1 MNTSVECFD
10 LYKDRDSCGNVI
22 LNICCV
28 RFVASF
34 LLYII
39 VAYSDEKRRLLS
51 ILACEYPYRVLKQYF
66 QCSNNTNVAAR
77 VHCLLFGRGGVS
89 PVTI

>member
-28 RFVASF
+28 RFVGFAEFENGNDGDHENIRFVRRHASKQKECHYCG
-34 LLYII
+34 L
-39 VAYSDEKRRLLS
+39 VMHEKS
-51 ILACEYPYRVLKQYF
+51 LAQ
-66 QCSNNTNVAAR
+66 
-77 VHCLLFGRGGVS
+77 HCKPFMTMTL
-89 PVTI
+89 

>member
-34 LLYII
+34 LLYIMYTMYCYI
-39 VAYSDEKRRLLS
+39 
-51 ILACEYPYRVLKQYF
+51 
-66 QCSNNTNVAAR
+66 N
-77 VHCLLFGRGGVS
+77 
-89 PVTI
+89 

>member
-28 RFVASF
+28 RFVAMQF
-34 LLYII
+34 LVIHYGMYCYI
-39 VAYSDEKRRLLS
+39 
-51 ILACEYPYRVLKQYF
+51 
-66 QCSNNTNVAAR
+66 N
-77 VHCLLFGRGGVS
+77 
-89 PVTI
+89 

>member
-28 RFVASF
+28 RFV
-34 LLYII
+34 
-39 VAYSDEKRRLLS
+39 VV
-51 ILACEYPYRVLKQYF
+51 P
-66 QCSNNTNVAAR
+66 
-77 VHCLLFGRGGVS
+77 GGS
-89 PVTI
+89 WT

>member
-10 LYKDRDSCGNVI
+10 LYKDRNSCGNVI

-34 LLYII
+34 LLYIMECI
-39 VAYSDEKRRLLS
+39 VILINMKR
-51 ILACEYPYRVLKQYF
+51 F
-66 QCSNNTNVAAR
+66 
-77 VHCLLFGRGGVS
+77 
-89 PVTI
+89 